1 MGPTIGPICPIQP
14 LTPITEKANFH
25 NFEATA
31 MYEGSKW
38 GFLRVLNPSRRSPG
52 VPHVPVH
59 VYHVYQVL
67 NPLPHPKILTFDWEK
82 LQMSVRGQNG
92 VFWGC

>member
-1 MGPTIGPICPIQP
+1 MGPTIGPICLIQP

-67 NPLPHPKILTFDWEK
+67 NPLPHPLECNF
-82 LQMSVRGQNG
+82 
-92 VFWGC
+92 